1 MVGSESGGN
10 SEEEEHLW
18 FTLTASRDFYTQ
30 MWGRCAGQ
38 EEGGLRLQD
47 WEWAVRRAW
56 TPGAAAT
63 QDPGS

>member
-30 MWGRCAGQ
+30 VWGRCAGHLCMKLHTHHS
-38 EEGGLRLQD
+38 GK
-47 WEWAVRRAW
+47 
-56 TPGAAAT
+56 
-63 QDPGS
+63 GSLILFVAC